1 MRIFILIFFVLFLI
15 SCGGGGGGGNS
26 NNNEN
31 PLLIKLYWDPPAP
44 EGISG
49 YKLYIGYET
58 RKYETIIDVGNE
70 TEKLLELEDNE
81 TYYIACTSY
90 FINILDNNATEES
103 DYSEEVV
110 YTTKKK

>member
-1 MRIFILIFFVLFLI
+1 MRIFILIFFVLFLV
-15 SCGGGGGGGNS
+15 SCGGNSDSGGN

-31 PLLIKLYWDPPAP
+31 PLLIRLYWDPPAQ

-58 RKYETIIDVGNE
+58 RKYETIIDVGNV
-70 TEKLLELEDNE
+70 TEKLLELDDNE

-90 FINILDNNATEES
+90 FINIPDNITEES
-103 DYSEEVV
+103 DYSNEIE
-110 YTTKKK
+110 YSTKKK

>member
-15 SCGGGGGGGNS
+15 SCGGGGGGGNT
-26 NNNEN
+26 NNEN

-44 EGISG
+44 DGISG

-70 TEKLLELEDNE
+70 TEKLLELDDNE

-90 FINILDNNATEES
+90 FTNILDNNTIEES
-103 DYSEEVV
+103 DYSEEVE
-110 YTTKKK
+110 YSTKKK

>member
-15 SCGGGGGGGNS
+15 SCGGGGGG

-31 PLLIKLYWDPPAP
+31 PLLIKLYWDAPAS

-58 RKYETIIDVGNE
+58 RKYETIIDVGNV

-90 FINILDNNATEES
+90 FINILDNNTTEES

>member
-1 MRIFILIFFVLFLI
+1 MRIFILIFFVFFLI
-15 SCGGGGGGGNS
+15 SCGGGGGGGNT
-26 NNNEN
+26 NNEN

-58 RKYETIIDVGNE
+58 KKYETIIDVGNV
-70 TEKLLELEDNE
+70 TEKLLELDDNE

-90 FINILDNNATEES
+90 FINIPDNITEES
-103 DYSEEVV
+103 DYSNEIE
-110 YTTKKK
+110 YSTGRR